1 MKRML
6 LAAIVLALARPS
18 IALAQAKP
26 DFSGTWAMDP
36 TRSESAM
43 QGEPIGP
50 VTVVITQTA
59 GELKLETTRA
69 QKTTVEIYKLDGP
82 ESKIP
87 SGTGKAHWNGT
98 TLVVETVRDIQ
109 GASVTTKESRTL
121 EAGGNEMRVDSILEV
136 QHGYTLK
143 GTKNYGT
150 GKDVYKRVRP

>member
-1 MKRML
+1 MKRIL
-6 LAAIVLALARPS
+6 LAMFVLALALPS
-18 IALAQAKP
+18 IAPAQAKP
-26 DFSGTWAMDP
+26 DFSGTWTMDP

-43 QGEPIGP
+43 QAEPIGP

-69 QKTTVEIYKLDGP
+69 QKTTVEIYKLDGS
-82 ESKIP
+82 ESRIP
-87 SGTGKAHWNGT
+87 SGTGKARWEGM

-109 GASVTTKESRTL
+109 GASVTTKETRSL
-121 EAGGNEMRVDSILEV
+121 EAGGNEMRVESILEV
-136 QHGYTLK
+136 QHGYSLK